1 MTLLDALHLF
11 GLFIVF
17 LGLGLLV
24 YACLFRI
31 YLGLQL
37 QLFPKLNEQFERLL
51 TRLDSK
57 SSPKSPASTTQSPT
71 EHAHETTAP

>member
-1 MTLLDALHLF
+1 MTLIDALHLF

-37 QLFPKLNEQFERLL
+37 QLFPKLNEQFERMLK
-51 TRLDSK
+51 RMESK
-57 SSPKSPASTTQSPT
+57 
-71 EHAHETTAP
+71 

>member
-1 MTLLDALHLF
+1 MPLNDYLTLF

-17 LGLGLLV
+17 LGLGLLI

-37 QLFPKLNEQFERLL
+37 QLFPKFNEQFERILK
-51 TRLDSK
+51 RMDSK
-57 SSPKSPASTTQSPT
+57 
-71 EHAHETTAP
+71 

>member
-1 MTLLDALHLF
+1 MTPNDYLTLF

-17 LGLGLLV
+17 LGLGLLI

-37 QLFPKLNEQFERLL
+37 QLFPKLNEQFERMLK
-51 TRLDSK
+51 RMDSK
-57 SSPKSPASTTQSPT
+57 
-71 EHAHETTAP
+71 